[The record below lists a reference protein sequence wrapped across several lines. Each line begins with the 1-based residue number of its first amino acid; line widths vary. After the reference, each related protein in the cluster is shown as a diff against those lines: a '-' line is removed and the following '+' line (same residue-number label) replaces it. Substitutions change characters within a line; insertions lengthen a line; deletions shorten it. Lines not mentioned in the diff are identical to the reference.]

1 MHFDG
6 IFDIKLKILL
16 ESQKNGKNREFLLT
30 FYLSSADQRSF
41 QRFTPGCICVIVLIL
56 LNNRVSSAVALPL
69 PETRFPRH
77 FW

>member
-30 FYLSSADQRSF
+30 FYLSSADLLSIWRIFWHNIENFPKSHKTKNSWNF
-41 QRFTPGCICVIVLIL
+41 VYIL
-56 LNNRVSSAVALPL
+56 AK
-69 PETRFPRH
+69 
-77 FW
+77 